1 MTHTISRAVLSF
13 ATAAL
18 CACGADQKAPTT
30 SANANETSMPSEAA
44 SPQPGE
50 AAMRAPDPDM
60 TGTPPAAPSD
70 RTSNE
75 ARSGNAVAAPR
86 TADAPPA
93 LPPLSQNQIALV
105 TQLANDAE
113 IEQGKLAQSKAK
125 SKDVKKFAA
134 MMVKHHG
141 QAKTEQ
147 TKLYQQLGL
156 SPAQS
161 PDATSLKESADKLLG
176 SLRGAEGAAFDRAYI
191 DSQVEAH
198 QKVLDTIE
206 RQLLPAASD
215 ADLIS
220 NLKQMRETVQSHLK
234 DALDLQAELAKDRA
248 H

>member
-1 MTHTISRAVLSF
+1 MSRTISRTVLSF

-18 CACGADQKAPTT
+18 CACGADQKAPSTPAT
-30 SANANETSMPSEAA
+30 ETSMQSEAS

-50 AAMRAPDPDM
+50 AAMRAPDPNM

-70 RTSNE
+70 RTTNE
-75 ARSGNAVAAPR
+75 ARSGNAVATPR
-86 TADAPPA
+86 TADAQPA
-93 LPPLSQNQIALV
+93 LPPLSQNQIAMI
-105 TQLANDAE
+105 TQLANDSE
-113 IEQGKLAQSKAK
+113 IEQGKLAQTKAK

-141 QAKTEQ
+141 EAKTEQ

-161 PDATSLKESADKLLG
+161 QDATSLKESADKTLG
-176 SLRGAEGAAFDRAYI
+176 ALRGAEGAAFDRAYI
-191 DSQVEAH
+191 DSQVDAH
-198 QKVLDTIE
+198 QKVLDTID

-220 NLKQMRETVQSHLK
+220 NLKRMRETVQSHLK
-234 DALDLQAELAKDRA
+234 DALDLQSELAKDRA